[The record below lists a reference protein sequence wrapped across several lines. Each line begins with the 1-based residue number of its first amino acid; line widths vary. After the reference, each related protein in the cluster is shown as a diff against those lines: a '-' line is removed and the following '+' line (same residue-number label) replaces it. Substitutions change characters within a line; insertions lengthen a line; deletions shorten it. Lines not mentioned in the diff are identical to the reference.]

1 MKYLIASDL
10 HGSAEYVGRLMEA
23 LGREEPDTL
32 LLLGDLLYHG
42 PRNALPEDY
51 DTRRCI
57 AMLNSVPCDILAV
70 RGNCDAEVDQMV
82 LDFPIMSDYIFLDDA
97 QPRLFLTHG
106 HLYDPIENLPPIG
119 PGDVMLSGHTHV
131 PASFRNDA
139 GVWFLNPGSVS
150 IPKNGSP
157 HSYMALEDGVFLWK
171 TLEGEVYRELD
182 LRRKKA
188 ADYAESGGCRHDK
201 TMI

>member
-10 HGSAEYVGRLMEA
+10 HGSAEHVGKLMEA
-23 LGREEPDTL
+23 WERERADSMI
-32 LLLGDLLYHG
+32 LLGDILYHG

-51 DTRRCI
+51 DTKRVMD
-57 AMLNSVPCDILAV
+57 MLNPLAYKITAV

-82 LDFPIMSDYIFLDDA
+82 LEFPLVAHSMSLIVDGRRF
-97 QPRLFLTHG
+97 FLTHG
-106 HLYDPIENLPPIG
+106 HLYNPIEPPALD

-131 PASFRNDA
+131 PACFQSPE

-150 IPKNGSP
+150 IPKNASP
-157 HSYMALEDGVFLWK
+157 HSYMTYDKGLFLWK

-182 LRRKKA
+182 LKDEEETRK
-188 ADYAESGGCRHDK
+188 
-201 TMI
+201 T

>member
-10 HGSAEYVGRLMEA
+10 HGSAEYVGRLMDAWDREGAA
-23 LGREEPDTL
+23 LM
-32 LLLGDLLYHG
+32 LLLGDVLYHG

-51 DTRRCI
+51 DTKRCI
-57 AMLNSVPCDILAV
+57 ELLNARYNKIVAV

-82 LDFPIMSDYIFLDDA
+82 LEFPLLLDGMNYIADGR
-97 QPRLFLTHG
+97 RLFLTHG
-106 HLYDPIENLPPIG
+106 HIYSPSSPPALD

-131 PASFRNDA
+131 PASFRSPE

-157 HSYMALEDGVFLWK
+157 HSYMTLENDRFLWK
-171 TLEGEVYRELD
+171 TLEGEIYRELD
-182 LRRKKA
+182 LREEA
-188 ADYAESGGCRHDK
+188 
-201 TMI
+201 

>member
-1 MKYLIASDL
+1 MKKYVIASDL
-10 HGSAEYVGRLMEA
+10 HGSAEFVARLLNA
-23 LGREEPDTL
+23 FRREQGDGL

-51 DTRRCI
+51 DTQK
-57 AMLNSVPCDILAV
+57 AAPMLNAMADKIIAV

-82 LDFPIMSDYIFLDDA
+82 LDFPMMGEYTILPVG
-97 QPRLFLTHG
+97 QRKLFLTHG
-106 HLYDPIENLPPIG
+106 HRYNPIEPPKLA

-131 PASFRNDA
+131 PASFRSEA

-157 HSYMALEDGVFLWK
+157 HSYMTMEGDLFLWK
-171 TLEGEVYRELD
+171 TLDGEVYRELTLD
-182 LRRKKA
+182 
-188 ADYAESGGCRHDK
+188 
-201 TMI
+201 